1 MCDTE
6 VECDYETYDR
16 LVDRFSKM
24 EYQAEEYVPDEADM
38 DHYVEHGDGSY
49 MDFLIWIMG
58 QRQRKTGL
66 CVDGSMHICG
76 SI

>member
-38 DHYVEHGDGSY
+38 DRYVEHGDGV
-49 MDFLIWIMG
+49 IWI
-58 QRQRKTGL
+58 
-66 CVDGSMHICG
+66 S
-76 SI
+76 